1 MDDPFGGSTD
11 LYHDD
16 SAAERRHL
24 FNVQVYLYSCPS
36 SPIQENMSF
45 YHGKNCN
52 GLVFK
57 FLKIKCPEYS

>member
-24 FNVQVYLYSCPS
+24 ALC
-36 SPIQENMSF
+36 PIQENMSF

>member
-24 FNVQVYLYSCPS
+24 ALYDIILNISQAHHAHCAVT
-36 SPIQENMSF
+36 ED
-45 YHGKNCN
+45 
-52 GLVFK
+52 
-57 FLKIKCPEYS
+57 KIKLLQRKHSTLVKLAF